1 MVWTTLRTNGTERGS
16 IAYNGSGTTYNNTS
30 DYRLK
35 FDVKDIDENE
45 AVERM
50 KKLRTRTYR
59 WKEFPEKLHR
69 GFIAHELAE
78 DNFQLCVVNKKD
90 EVDKD
95 GNPVYQGIDPRYM
108 LADVCC
114 CLKYTIK
121 ENEKLKERLNNIVS
135 NESLEN
141 LKAENALLKNE
152 MNNLKLQLSKINN
165 ILLNNN
171 FI

>member
-121 ENEKLKERLNNIVS
+121 ENEKFRKNLQSPSENI
-135 NESLEN
+135 
-141 LKAENALLKNE
+141 
-152 MNNLKLQLSKINN
+152 QI
-165 ILLNNN
+165 I
-171 FI
+171 